1 VSFVSVEVSFVLKI
15 WHAFCVPKP
24 FINRTLDSMPQIG
37 FGADY
42 NPEQWPRAVWA
53 DDVVLMKEAGVNIVS
68 VGIFSWSLLEPTDG
82 IFDFAWLREVLDLLH
97 SQGIAVD
104 LATGTASPP
113 QWLIAKHPEI
123 LPVNAAG
130 QVYDNTS
137 RQHWRPTSAVF
148 REYALRLAT
157 AMATEFK
164 DHPAVVLWHI
174 SNELGCHNT
183 YDYSEDARKSFR
195 TWLQNKYLSLE
206 DLNFA
211 WGTSFWSQ
219 RYTDW
224 SQIQLPQN
232 PMTFGNPTQTIDFK
246 RFCSD
251 SLRDYLDAE
260 AGVLETITP
269 EIPFTTN
276 FMVMWAYEGA
286 DYASWADHVDVVSN
300 DHYIR
305 PGADSWIEQSFSAS
319 HTRGIAGGRNWI
331 LMEHSTSQVSWQAV
345 NYSKAAGQLELDSG
359 THLAHGADAIC
370 FFQWRQSTAGAEK
383 FHSALVPHSGTESK
397 IWPELV
403 GLGHKLK
410 SLSFLAG
417 AQVEKAKIALLFDQD
432 SLWALAN
439 NSVPTQ
445 LLKYREHA
453 LAWYQAFIE
462 TGHAVDV
469 IPSRAPLEGYA
480 IVIAPSLYMVSD
492 ELAQRISQFIAD
504 NGLLVGTFFTGIADE
519 NDHIAA
525 DLYPAR
531 LGDLFGARI
540 TDWAPLE
547 PGKEISLSNG
557 WTGSLWSERLLAT
570 KANVLARYADGS
582 PAILETENT
591 VYVSTLL
598 NSTSLRELADTI
610 TAKRGL
616 KPTLIFDAGHRA
628 EMRVRVTDDGK
639 RFGVVLNHD
648 LGTVSFS
655 GQEVEA
661 RGLHVSEL

>member
-1 VSFVSVEVSFVLKI
+1 MST
-15 WHAFCVPKP
+15 P
-24 FINRTLDSMPQIG
+24 FINWPSESKPRIG

-42 NPEQWPRAVWA
+42 NPEQWPRETWA
-53 DDVVLMKEAGVNIVS
+53 NDVALMKEAGVNIVN
-68 VGIFSWSLLEPTDG
+68 VGIFSWGLLEPTDG
-82 IFDFAWLREVLDLLH
+82 TFDFAWLREALDLLH
-97 SQGIAVD
+97 SHGISVD

-137 RQHWRPTSAVF
+137 RQHWRPTSLVF
-148 REYALRLAT
+148 RDYALRLTT

-164 DHPAVVLWHI
+164 DHPAVVLWHV

-183 YDYSEDARKSFR
+183 YDYSDDALNSFR
-195 TWLQNKYLSLE
+195 SWLQNKYESLV

-224 SQIQLPQN
+224 NQIQLPQN
-232 PMTFGNPTQTIDFK
+232 PMTFGNPTQTLDFK

-251 SLRDYLDAE
+251 ALRDYLDAE
-260 AGVLETITP
+260 ARVLKSITP
-269 EIPFTTN
+269 SIPITTN
-276 FMVMWAYEGA
+276 FMVMWTYDGA

-300 DHYIR
+300 DHYLR
-305 PGADSWIEQSFSAS
+305 PGVDSWIEQSFSAS
-319 HTRGIAGGRNWI
+319 HTRGIAGGKNWI
-331 LMEHSTSQVSWQAV
+331 LMEHSTSQVSWQPV
-345 NYSKAAGQLELDSG
+345 NYSKPLGQLELDSG

-383 FHSALVPHSGTESK
+383 FHSALLPHSGKESK
-397 IWPELV
+397 IWPEV
-403 GLGHKLK
+403 VSLGRKLE
-410 SLSFLAG
+410 SFSFLAG
-417 AQVEKAKIALLFDQD
+417 ATVEQAKIALLFDQD

-445 LLKYREHA
+445 SLKYREHA

-462 TGHAVDV
+462 SGHPVDV
-469 IPSRAPLEGYA
+469 IPSSSSLEGYD

-492 ELAQRISQFIAD
+492 ELVDRLTQFVAG
-504 NGLLVGTFFTGIADE
+504 NGLLVGTFFTGIADK

-525 DLYPAR
+525 ELYPAR

-547 PGKEISLSNG
+547 PQTEILLTNG
-557 WTGSLWSERLLAT
+557 WSGSLWSEHLLV
-570 KANVLARYADGS
+570 KECEVLTRYANGDA
-582 PAILETENT
+582 AIVETDNT

-598 NSTSLRELADTI
+598 SPTSLRELVDKIAD
-610 TAKRGL
+610 KRAI
-616 KPTLIFDAGHRA
+616 KPILNFDAGHRV
-628 EMRVRVTDDGK
+628 EIRIRVADDGK
-639 RFGVVLNHD
+639 RYAVILNHD
-648 LGTVSFS
+648 SGSVHFS
-655 GQEVEA
+655 GQTVEA
-661 RGLHVSEL
+661 RGLHVCEI